1 VFDRI
6 VREIGTIKESAI
18 VFLIEDDERLSSLV
32 GEYLERE
39 GYAVIVIADGSEA
52 AERIPKEQPDLIILD
67 VMLPGMDGFDVCKSI
82 RPHYLGP
89 ILMMT
94 ARSDEVDEIL
104 GLEIGADD
112 YLTKPVRPRL
122 LLSRIKALLRRST
135 HERVSTADVM
145 CFGDLC
151 VDPSNRRVTVS
162 EKIVSLT
169 TAELDLLQLLA
180 EHAGETMSRDQLS
193 QHLRGIEYDGLDRTI
208 DLRVARLRKKI
219 EPDPSQ
225 PRYVVS
231 VRGTGYLLPP
241 EPDVL

>member
-1 VFDRI
+1 MFDVNVLEKGI
-6 VREIGTIKESAI
+6 TYESTV
-18 VFLIEDDERLSSLV
+18 VFLIEDDARLSSLV
-32 GEYLERE
+32 REYLERE
-39 GYAVIVIADGSEA
+39 GYTVVVIADGSEA
-52 AERIPKEQPDLIILD
+52 ADRIPKEQPDLVILD

-82 RPHYLGP
+82 RPDFPGP

-135 HERVSTADVM
+135 QQVSDSPTVM
-145 CFGDLC
+145 SFGELC
-151 VDPSNRRVTVS
+151 VDVPNRRATGSGKV
-162 EKIVSLT
+162 IPLT

-193 QHLRGIEYDGLDRTI
+193 QQLRGIEYDGLDRTI

-219 EPDPSQ
+219 EPDPTQ

-241 EPDVL
+241 EPDV